1 VVLEGMLVDLPK
13 PFTLATRHGVSF
25 VTCAPLDQDAGVL
38 HAFSTRV
45 GGESMEPF
53 TGLNLG
59 LGSGDERARVQ
70 RNRGR
75 FAQVVG
81 FSVERLVTLRQVHG
95 NRVIVFKEGDD
106 AAAVRGMPADALITS
121 CPGTPIAVITA
132 DCFPVVL
139 AASTVPAIAI
149 IHAGRRGT
157 AEGVVPLALE
167 CLCDQY
173 SIQPRAVSVAI
184 GPGIGGCCYEVDEHS
199 AGPFLRHYHET
210 DGVFRPSHP
219 GHLFLDLQRAI
230 LCQVEAAG
238 VPADRTWAA
247 NLCTACHPGWFYSY
261 RREGARSGRMLNAAM
276 LTAG

>member
-1 VVLEGMLVDLPK
+1 MLLDLSK
-13 PFTLATRHGVSF
+13 LFTLATRDGLSF
-25 VTCAPLDQDAGVL
+25 VTCAPLDPDAGMR

-45 GGESMEPF
+45 GGESVEPF

-59 LGSGDERARVQ
+59 LGSGDERAQVEH
-70 RNRGR
+70 NRRR

-81 FSVERLVTLRQVHG
+81 FSVEKLVTLRQVHG
-95 NRVIVFKEGDD
+95 NRVVVLKEGDD
-106 AAAVRGMPADALITS
+106 PAAVRSMPADALITS
-121 CPGTPIAVITA
+121 CPEIPIAVITA

-149 IHAGRRGT
+149 IHSGRRGT

-173 SIQPRAVSVAI
+173 GIQPSTVSVAI
-184 GPGIGGCCYEVDEHS
+184 GPGIGGCCYEVDDRS
-199 AGPFLRHYHET
+199 AGPFLQQYHET
-210 DGVFRPSHP
+210 DGVFHPSRP

-238 VPADRTWAA
+238 VPCNRTWAA
-247 NLCTACHPGWFYSY
+247 NLCTACHPRWFYSY